1 MTHPISWLRKQA
13 PGVIALALMVSTFYV
28 VKPYESS
35 AADKAE
41 LAEKFTFEPMAI
53 SMPGGYRKQSVR
65 KVNKAYKHIEAW
77 ISSVGAG
84 VAMNDI
90 DGDGLPND
98 LCITDPQI
106 DQAVVTPA
114 PAPGR
119 ESASYAPFT
128 LDMSPL
134 PKSDIMAPIGCVPGD
149 YNEDG
154 AMDLL
159 VYYWGRTPVIFQAK
173 KEPGKD
179 TTTMDPKCFEP
190 VELVPG
196 NGGGGGEYDGP
207 LWNSNAATVAD
218 FDGDGHNDIYIGNY
232 FPDSPVL
239 DDTVHGGVTMNDS
252 LSHAQNGG
260 GGHFFRWTPSGY
272 EQVEGVL
279 PKGIDQGWTLA
290 VSATDLDGDQRP
302 EMYLAHDFGTSALL
316 YNRSTPGTF
325 KFSEVKAKHTATTP
339 KSKEIGRSSFKGMG
353 IDFGDLDND
362 GLYDAFVSNIT
373 TSFGIQE
380 SNFAFIGTAR
390 DKADLRAKFRDGVAP
405 YKDESAPLNL
415 AWSGWGWDVKMG
427 DFDNDGIQEI
437 TQAVGFV
444 KGKRNRWAQLQ
455 ELATAN
461 DALVKH
467 PRFWP
472 RVEEGDDLA
481 GDQHMRFFVQ
491 EKDGEA
497 YSDLSK
503 QLGLA
508 VPVPSRGIATGD
520 ADGDGRLDMV
530 VARQWEDPVFY
541 CNMSRKTG
549 GHLNLSLTDAAG
561 SPVIGAQVTVTLS
574 DGSTRLGRVDGG
586 SGHSGKRSQDVHIGL
601 GQEAEGPM
609 QTRLTWR
616 DRTGQVRNKDLQLTP
631 GRHALELGA
640 DVKEK

>member
-1 MTHPISWLRKQA
+1 MA
-13 PGVIALALMVSTFYV
+13 GTFYA
-28 VKPYESS
+28 VKPHESS
-35 AADKAE
+35 AAEKRE
-41 LAEKFTFEPMAI
+41 LAENFAFEPMAVA
-53 SMPGGYRKQSVR
+53 MPGGYEQQTVR

-84 VAMNDI
+84 VAMNDV

-98 LCITDPQI
+98 LCVTDPQI

-119 ESASYAPFT
+119 RSASYAPFV
-128 LDMSPL
+128 LDPAPL

-173 KEPGKD
+173 REAGHT

-190 VELVPG
+190 IELVPG
-196 NGGGGGEYDGP
+196 SGGSHYTGP
-207 LWNSNAATVAD
+207 LWNSNAAAVAD
-218 FDGDGHNDIYIGNY
+218 FDGDGHNDIYVGNY

-239 DDTVHGGVTMNDS
+239 DDTKDGGVTMNDS

-260 GGHFFRWTPSGY
+260 GGHFFRWTPSGF
-272 EQVEGVL
+272 EQVKDVL
-279 PKGIDQGWTLA
+279 PGDIDRGWTLG

-316 YNRSTPGTF
+316 YNKSTPGKF
-325 KFSEVKAKHTATTP
+325 RFSEVKAPHSSTVP
-339 KSKEIGRSSFKGMG
+339 KSKEMGRSSFKGMG

-380 SNFAFIGTAR
+380 SNFAFIGTAA
-390 DKADLRAKFRDGVAP
+390 DKADLRAKLRDGVAP
-405 YKDESAPLNL
+405 YKDESAPRNL

-427 DFDNDGIQEI
+427 DFDNNGDQEI

-444 KGKRNRWAQLQ
+444 KGKRNRWPQLQ

-467 PRFWP
+467 PYFWP

-481 GDQHMRFFVQ
+481 GDQHMRFFVKN
-491 EKDGEA
+491 EDGRT
-497 YSDLSK
+497 YSDLSA
-503 QLGLA
+503 QLGMA
-508 VPVPSRGIATGD
+508 VPVPTRGMATGD
-520 ADGDGRLDMV
+520 ADGDGRLELV

-541 CNMSRKTG
+541 CNMSKDTG
-549 GHLNLSLTDAAG
+549 GFLGLRLTDEAG

-601 GQEAEGPM
+601 GQGADGPVRA
-609 QTRLTWR
+609 RLTWR
-616 DRTGQVRNKDLQLTP
+616 DRTGDVREKDLQLTP
-631 GRHALELGA
+631 GWHSLQLGA
-640 DVKEK
+640 DAKEK

>member
-13 PGVIALALMVSTFYV
+13 PGVIALILMVGTFYA
-28 VKPYESS
+28 VKPHESS

-41 LAEKFTFEPMAI
+41 MAKKFAFEPMAI
-53 SMPGGYRKQSVR
+53 AMPGGYKRQSVR

-84 VAMNDI
+84 VAMNDV

-98 LCITDPQI
+98 LCVSDPQI

-114 PAPGR
+114 PVPGR
-119 ESASYAPFT
+119 RSAWYAPFA
-128 LDMSPL
+128 LEVAPL
-134 PKSDIMAPIGCVPGD
+134 PRSDIMAPMGCVPGD
-149 YNEDG
+149 FNEDG

-173 KEPGKD
+173 REPGRD
-179 TTTMDPKCFEP
+179 TTVMGPAGFEP

-196 NGGGGGEYDGP
+196 DGGEEYTGP

-239 DDTVHGGVTMNDS
+239 DDTVDGGVTMNDS

-260 GGHFFRWTPSGY
+260 GGHFLRWTPAGF
-272 EQVEGVL
+272 EEVPGVL
-279 PKGIDQGWTLA
+279 PQGIDRGWTLA

-325 KFSEVKAKHTATTP
+325 RFSQVKAVHSATTP

-353 IDFGDLDND
+353 VDFGDLDGD

-380 SNFAFIGTAR
+380 SNFAFLATAR
-390 DKADLRAKFRDGVAP
+390 DTSELGARFREGVAP
-405 YKDESAPLNL
+405 YKDRSAPLGL

-427 DFDNDGIQEI
+427 DFDNDGVQEI

-444 KGKRNRWAQLQ
+444 KGKRNRWVQLQ

-461 DALVKH
+461 DSLLRH

-472 RVEEGDDLA
+472 RVQEGDDLA
-481 GDQHMRFFVQ
+481 GDQHLRFYVKD
-491 EKDGEA
+491 KDGES
-497 YSDLSK
+497 YSDLSG
-503 QLGLA
+503 QLGLD

-541 CNMSRKTG
+541 CNTSRGTG
-549 GHLNLSLTDAAG
+549 GYLNLDLTDEAG
-561 SPVIGAQVTVTLS
+561 SPVIGAQVTVTLA

-601 GQEAEGPM
+601 GHQAVGPLR
-609 QTRLTWR
+609 TRLTWR
-616 DRTGQVRNKDLQLTP
+616 DRGGQVHSKDLRLAP
-631 GRHALELGA
+631 GRHSLQLGA

>member
-13 PGVIALALMVSTFYV
+13 PGVVALALMVSTFYA
-28 VKPYESS
+28 VKPHESS
-35 AADKAE
+35 ASEKAE
-41 LAEKFTFEPMAI
+41 LAQNFAFEPMAI
-53 SMPGGYRKQSVR
+53 AMPGGFKQQTVR

-114 PAPGR
+114 PVPGR
-119 ESASYAPFT
+119 KSPTYAPFA
-128 LDMSPL
+128 LDPSPL
-134 PKSDIMAPIGCVPGD
+134 PKSDITAPIGCVPGD

-154 AMDLL
+154 ATDLL

-173 KEPGKD
+173 KDAVEAGTPVSAER
-179 TTTMDPKCFEP
+179 FEP

-196 NGGGGGEYDGP
+196 NGGNVYTGP
-207 LWNSNAATVAD
+207 LWNSNAAAVAD

-239 DDTVHGGVTMNDS
+239 DDTKDGGVTMNDS

-260 GGHFFRWTPSGY
+260 GGHFFRWTASGY
-272 EQVEGVL
+272 QEIKNVL
-279 PKGIDQGWTLA
+279 PDSIDKGWTLA

-302 EMYLAHDFGTSALL
+302 EIYLAHDFGTSALL
-316 YNRSTPGTF
+316 YNKSTPGKF
-325 KFSEVKAKHTATTP
+325 KFSQVKAKHTATTP

-353 IDFGDLDND
+353 VDFGDLDND
-362 GLYDAFVSNIT
+362 GVYDAFVSNIT

-380 SNFAFIGTAR
+380 SNFAFIGTAK

-427 DFDNDGIQEI
+427 DFDNNGIQEI

-461 DALVKH
+461 DGLVKH
-467 PRFWP
+467 PYFWP
-472 RVEEGDDLA
+472 NVEEGDDLA
-481 GDQHMRFFVQ
+481 GDQHIRFYVKN
-491 EKDGEA
+491 KDGEA

-508 VPVPSRGIATGD
+508 VPVPTRGIATGD
-520 ADGDGRLDMV
+520 ADGDGRLDLV

-541 CNMSRKTG
+541 CNMSENAG
-549 GHLNLSLTDAAG
+549 DFLGLNLTDEAG

-574 DGSTRLGRVDGG
+574 DGSTRIGRVDGG

-601 GQEAEGPM
+601 GKEADGPV
-609 QTRLTWR
+609 QTHLTWR
-616 DRTGQVRNKDLQLTP
+616 DRTGQVRNKELQLSP
-631 GRHALELGA
+631 GWHSLQLGTDA
-640 DVKEK
+640 KEK

>member
-13 PGVIALALMVSTFYV
+13 PGVIALVLMVGTFYA
-28 VKPYESS
+28 VKPAESS
-35 AADKAE
+35 ASEKAE
-41 LAEKFTFEPMAI
+41 MAESFDLKPMAI
-53 SMPGGYRKQSVR
+53 SMPGGYEKQSVR

-98 LCITDPQI
+98 LCVTDPQI
-106 DQAVVTPA
+106 DQVVVTPA
-114 PAPGR
+114 PVPGR
-119 ESASYAPFT
+119 ESTSYAPFV
-128 LDMSPL
+128 LDPAPL

-149 YNEDG
+149 FNEDG

-190 VELVPG
+190 VELVSG
-196 NGGGGGEYDGP
+196 NGTDAYTGP
-207 LWNSNAATVAD
+207 LWNSNAAAVAD

-272 EQVEGVL
+272 EQVKNVL
-279 PKGIDQGWTLA
+279 PKNIDQGWTLA

-302 EMYLAHDFGTSALL
+302 EMYLGHDFGTSALL

-325 KFSEVKAKHTATTP
+325 KFSEVKARHTATTP

-353 IDFGDLDND
+353 VDFGDLDND

-390 DKADLRAKFRDGVAP
+390 DKADLRAEFRDGVAP

-427 DFDNDGIQEI
+427 DFNNDGIQEI

-481 GDQHMRFFVQ
+481 GDQHLRFFVQ
-491 EKDGEA
+491 DKDGEA

-541 CNMSRKTG
+541 CNMSQDTG
-549 GHLNLSLTDAAG
+549 GYLNLSLTDEAG

-609 QTRLTWR
+609 RTRLTWR
-616 DRTGQVRNKDLQLTP
+616 DRTGQVRSKDLQLTP
-631 GRHALELGA
+631 GRHSLELGA

>member
-13 PGVIALALMVSTFYV
+13 PGVIALILMVGTFYA
-28 VKPYESS
+28 VKPGESS

-41 LAEKFTFEPMAI
+41 LAEKFTFRPMAI
-53 SMPGGYRKQSVR
+53 AMPGGYTKQSVR

-106 DQAVVTPA
+106 DRAVVTPA
-114 PAPGR
+114 PLPGR
-119 ESASYAPFT
+119 GSASYAPFT
-128 LDMSPL
+128 LEVSPL
-134 PKSDIMAPIGCVPGD
+134 PTSGIMAPIGCVPGD
-149 YNEDG
+149 FNEDG

-173 KEPGKD
+173 REPGKD
-179 TTTMDPKCFEP
+179 TTAMDPKSFEP

-196 NGGGGGEYDGP
+196 DGGGDYTGP
-207 LWNSNAATVAD
+207 LWNSNAAAVAD

-272 EQVEGVL
+272 EQVKNVL
-279 PKGIDQGWTLA
+279 PKGIDRGWTLA

-302 EMYLAHDFGTSALL
+302 EMYLAHDFGTAALL
-316 YNRSTPGTF
+316 HNRSTPGKF
-325 KFSEVKAKHTATTP
+325 RFSEVKARHTATIP

-380 SNFAFIGTAR
+380 SNFAFIATAR
-390 DKADLRAKFRDGVAP
+390 DKADLRAEFRDGVAP

-437 TQAVGFV
+437 AQAVGFV

-481 GDQHMRFFVQ
+481 GDQHLRFFVQ
-491 EKDGEA
+491 DKDGEA

-541 CNMSRKTG
+541 GNVSQDTG
-549 GHLNLSLTDAAG
+549 GYLNLSLTDRAG
-561 SPVIGAQVTVTLS
+561 SPVVGAQVTVTLS
-574 DGSTRLGRVDGG
+574 DGSSRLGRVDGG

-601 GQEAEGPM
+601 GQEAEGPVR
-609 QTRLTWR
+609 THLTWR
-616 DRTGQVRNKDLQLTP
+616 DRSGQVRTKDLQLAP
-631 GRHALELGA
+631 GRHSLELGA